1 MVMPNNTLIT
11 GIILAGGKNSRMGY
25 EKALLQ
31 IGGRRIIEVVSSMLR
46 QLTREVLIVSG
57 NEDIYFPY
65 CDRVVKDIE
74 PGRGPIGGIY
84 TGLVSA
90 SSDRSLVV
98 ACDMPFVSLSLGR
111 LLAGATDGYDIVV
124 PKYRGYPEPLFAVYS
139 KTCIEP
145 ICKQIAR
152 CDYRVTGFY
161 KDMRVKYIEEDMM
174 RQVESQLER
183 AFFNVNT
190 PADLEK
196 ARAMV

>member
-1 MVMPNNTLIT
+1 MSIDAVIT
-11 GIILAGGKNSRMGY
+11 GIILAGGKNSRMGS

-74 PGRGPIGGIY
+74 PGCGPIGGIY

-90 SSDRSLVV
+90 SCDKSLVV
-98 ACDMPFVSLSLGR
+98 ACDMPFVSFSLGR
-111 LLAGATDGYDIVV
+111 LLAGAAAGYDIVV
-124 PKYRGYPEPLFAVYS
+124 PRYRGYLEPLFAVYS

-145 ICKQIAR
+145 IGRQIAR

-161 KDMRVKYIEEDMM
+161 KDVRVKYIDEDVM
-174 RQVESQLER
+174 RQVEPQLER
-183 AFFNVNT
+183 AFLNVNT